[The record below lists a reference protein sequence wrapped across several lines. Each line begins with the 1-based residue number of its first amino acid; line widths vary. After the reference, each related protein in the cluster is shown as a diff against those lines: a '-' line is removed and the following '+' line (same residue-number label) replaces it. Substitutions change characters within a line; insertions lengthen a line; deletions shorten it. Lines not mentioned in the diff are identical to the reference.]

1 MEVITGGA
9 VACPL
14 ESACTFALVG
24 PSRSGKSQTIRKIIQ
39 YKDAVFTSPIH
50 TVLYCYNVWSD
61 DFNAIEGVTFLKGM
75 PSRADIEK
83 LTASRL
89 HSLLILDD
97 LAEALQKNAFA
108 TELFTAY
115 SHHFNMSIGV
125 TLHNLFTP
133 HTRTITLNLLYFF
146 LYKNPRDTEQVKLL
160 GRQLGMRSVLT
171 QAYNDM
177 DAQYQYIVVDM
188 TGRCSEK
195 LRIRRN
201 IFPDE
206 NMISFG

>member
-9 VACPL
+9 VACQL
-14 ESACTFALVG
+14 EEGCTFALVA
-24 PSRSGKSQTIRKIIQ
+24 PSRGGKTGALFLILKYRDVMFKTPVQS
-39 YKDAVFTSPIH
+39 
-50 TVLYCYNVWSD
+50 VLYCYNVWSD
-61 DFNAIEGVTFLKGM
+61 NFNDIEGVRFMKGM
-75 PSRADIEK
+75 PTLDDIEK
-83 LTASRL
+83 LSEDRS

-97 LAEALQKNAFA
+97 LAESLQKNQFA

-115 SHHFNMSIGV
+115 SHHFNMSVGI

-133 HTRTITLNLLYFF
+133 HMRTISLNLMYYFLF
-146 LYKNPRDTEQVKLL
+146 KNPRDTEQIKLL
-160 GRQLGMRSVLT
+160 GRQLGLRNVIL

-177 DAQYQYIVVDM
+177 DEKYQFILLDL

-201 IFPDE
+201 IFPGQV
-206 NMISFG
+206 MISYG